1 MLFFVIGRVLMFSG
15 EHAELLVEIEWLR
28 RKLQELVEE
37 NTKSLQDQ
45 EIQAV
50 SRELD
55 SKLNEYNKF
64 MDQTGGNRY

>member
-1 MLFFVIGRVLMFSG
+1 MFSG
-15 EHAELLVEIEWLR
+15 KQTELLAEIELLR
-28 RKLQELVEE
+28 RKLQRLVEE

-55 SKLNEYNKF
+55 SKLNEYNKLT
-64 MDQTGGNRY
+64 DQPQPSP